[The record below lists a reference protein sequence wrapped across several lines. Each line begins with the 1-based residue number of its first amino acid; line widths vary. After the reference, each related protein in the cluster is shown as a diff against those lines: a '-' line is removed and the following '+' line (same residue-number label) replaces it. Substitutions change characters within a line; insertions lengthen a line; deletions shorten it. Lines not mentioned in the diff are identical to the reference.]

1 MGILLL
7 VPQQTK
13 PKRDKSK
20 VVEHRRRIHLRRKNP
35 IEPTGPK
42 RPAKTGRYTP
52 PIPKGVKHSPVWYPY
67 LLLTL
72 LISGVIIII
81 LNYIGVLPSSPTNWY
96 TLGGL
101 LAIVTGALLATR
113 YH

>member
-1 MGILLL
+1 
-7 VPQQTK
+7 
-13 PKRDKSK
+13 
-20 VVEHRRRIHLRRKNP
+20 
-35 IEPTGPK
+35 
-42 RPAKTGRYTP
+42 
-52 PIPKGVKHSPVWYPY
+52 VWYPY